1 MKFVKQFFLIALFSM
16 VGELLNYFIPLPIPA
31 SIYGLVLMFFA
42 LHFKICPVSAVKE
55 TGDFLLG
62 VMPIF
67 FISPA
72 IALLANIEVLKSHWH
87 FFLLLGVLSTFVV
100 MVVSGWATQIIIR
113 LTSKKEN
120 PEEGRM

>member
-1 MKFVKQFFLIALFSM
+1 M
-16 VGELLNYFIPLPIPA
+16 
-31 SIYGLVLMFFA
+31 
-42 LHFKICPVSAVKE
+42 KE